1 MTKAKAKGGTG
12 RGTGSKGW
20 TRWKK
25 GEQKAA
31 AGKVFSRKKSA
42 KGAEADKSGS
52 GNANKGTTGTK
63 TSARGS
69 SPFKGRSEISGVRS
83 KSTK

>member
-31 AGKVFSRKKSA
+31 AGKVFSRKKSS
-42 KGAEADKSGS
+42 KGAEADKNASGS
-52 GNANKGTTGTK
+52 TNKGA
-63 TSARGS
+63 TSAKGS
-69 SPFKGRSEISGVRS
+69 TPFKGRSETGGVKSRS
-83 KSTK
+83 SK